1 MKLYSFPGSC
11 GLVSNIV
18 LEWAGEPYTVELLKK
33 EDLHQPAYLKINP
46 NGQVPVIDEDGWIL
60 NENAAVLS
68 YIADKHPQAKLDGD
82 GTPRGRA
89 EVNRWLGM
97 LNSDVH
103 PAFKPLFGSTDFLGD
118 EKLIAKS
125 HAVALDRLRGLFG
138 IIDKHL
144 TGRDWLAGTT
154 RSIADPYLFVV
165 LTWAHFVKVDLTGYE
180 NLKRFE
186 AKMRTDAGVQ
196 KALKA
201 QGLEKGH

>member
-1 MKLYSFPGSC
+1 MKLYSFSGSC

-18 LEWAGEPYTVELLKK
+18 LEWAGEPYSVELVKK
-33 EDLHQPAYLKINP
+33 EDLHAPAFLKINP
-46 NGQVPVIDEDGWIL
+46 NGQVPVIEEDGWIL

-68 YIADKHPQAKLDGD
+68 YIADKHPQAKLGGD

-97 LNSDVH
+97 LNSDIH
-103 PAFKPLFGSTDFLGD
+103 PAFKPLFGSTDFLAD

-125 HAVALDRLRGLFG
+125 HANALERLRGLFG
-138 IIDKHL
+138 LIDKHL
-144 TGRDWLAGTT
+144 AGRDWLAGSA

-165 LTWAHFVKVDLTGYE
+165 LTWAHFVKVDLSGYE

-186 AKMRTDAGVQ
+186 AKMRGDAGVQ

-201 QGLEKGH
+201 QGLDKGH

>member
-1 MKLYSFPGSC
+1 MKLYSFSGSC

-18 LEWAGEPYTVELLKK
+18 LEWAGEPYSVELVKK
-33 EDLHQPAYLKINP
+33 EDLHAPAFLKINP
-46 NGQVPVIDEDGWIL
+46 NGQVPVIEEDGWIL

-68 YIADKHPQAKLDGD
+68 YIADKHPQAKLGGD

-97 LNSDVH
+97 LNSDIH
-103 PAFKPLFGSTDFLGD
+103 PAFKPLFGSTDFLAD

-125 HAVALDRLRGLFG
+125 HANTLERLRGLFG
-138 IIDKHL
+138 LIDKHL
-144 TGRDWLAGTT
+144 AGRDWLAGSA

-165 LTWAHFVKVDLTGYE
+165 LTWAHFVKVDLSGYE

-186 AKMRTDAGVQ
+186 AKMRGDAGVQ

-201 QGLEKGH
+201 QGLDKGH